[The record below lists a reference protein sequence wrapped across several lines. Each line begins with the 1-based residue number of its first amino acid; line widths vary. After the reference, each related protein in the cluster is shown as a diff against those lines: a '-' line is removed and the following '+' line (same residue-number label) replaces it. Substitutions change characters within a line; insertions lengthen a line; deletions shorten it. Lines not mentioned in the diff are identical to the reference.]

1 MLTLNNA
8 FSDIHKENARY
19 IKNILKKSG
28 KNVYDYDYIRN
39 YVIGLLNHQTQMK
52 CILDALSFDNEDI
65 SNRALYLHTVDQE
78 KIVRDFYDKYVLDP
92 DIIKVRLLS
101 LKYGY

>member
-1 MLTLNNA
+1 MLTLHNA
-8 FSDIHKENARY
+8 FSDIHRENARY

-28 KNVYDYDYIRN
+28 KNVYDYDYIRK
-39 YVIGLLNHQTQMK
+39 YVFGLLNHQTQMK
-52 CILDALSFDNEDI
+52 CILEALSFDNEDI

-78 KIVRDFYDKYVLDP
+78 KLVRDFYDKYVLEP
-92 DIIKVRLLS
+92 NLIKLKLLR